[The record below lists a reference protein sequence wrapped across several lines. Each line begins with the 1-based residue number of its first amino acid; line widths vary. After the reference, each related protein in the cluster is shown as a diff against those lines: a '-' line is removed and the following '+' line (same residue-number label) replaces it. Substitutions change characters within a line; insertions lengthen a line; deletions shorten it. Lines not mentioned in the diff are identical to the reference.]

1 MLLGLLYGLMATLY
15 IWLSGVVAA
24 SMAHTLGDL
33 ARIERIKGFAFVAA
47 TAIGLFLASW
57 VMFRRLRQA
66 TREGERLR
74 RATVMA
80 QSRVLAGELA
90 AAVAHDFNNTLMVAQ
105 CAIEDVASTDSDD
118 GKKVQLRAAQEA
130 LAQGRELALRLAHT
144 ARGQSHLR
152 SERRDLVPVTQ
163 SMLRALA
170 KLPRLRGR
178 AVQSEL
184 CDQAVAEVD
193 VLLYEQMLAN
203 LVLNAADACP
213 PDGVVRVLLTRHPE
227 HVRLEVHD
235 NGPGVPPDK
244 RESIFTA
251 FESSKPEGLGLG
263 LLSVRAA
270 VVVQGGTLT
279 VDTSPLGGAAF
290 IVQLASNGGHEG
302 PTAQGSWSA
311 KPC

>member
-1 MLLGLLYGLMATLY
+1 LKPFRYAILLGLLYGLMATLY

-24 SMAHTLGDL
+24 SMAHNLHDL
-33 ARIERIKGFAFVAA
+33 ARIERIKGFAFVATTA
-47 TAIGLFLASW
+47 TGLFLASW

-105 CAIEDVASTDSDD
+105 CALEEAEAEDSNDA
-118 GKKVQLRAAQEA
+118 KKGQIRAAQEA
-130 LAQGRELALRLAHT
+130 LTQGRELAVRLAHT
-144 ARGQSHLR
+144 ARGQRHLR
-152 SERRDLVPVTQ
+152 SERRDMVPVTQ

-178 AVQSEL
+178 NLQSEL

-213 PDGVVRVLLTRHPE
+213 ADGIVRVLLTREPE

-270 VVVQGGTLT
+270 VVVQGATLT

-290 IVQLASNGGHEG
+290 IVQLPPMG
-302 PTAQGSWSA
+302 
-311 KPC
+311 